1 MATIAINTQKIFF
14 SSYHRFVA
22 GGSGVVLLG
31 MGLSWHGFIVQ
42 RLGGVVKENPP
53 PVENLRVA
61 GGGKNLQI
69 INTNLSYLNTY
80 HTSTIR
86 ITVRSRTLPC
96 LCGPISL
103 WRMNMKS
110 VLQEMR
116 K

>member
-1 MATIAINTQKIFF
+1 MYLPKADIYLSSYNQPTMATIAINTQKIFF

-61 GGGKNLQI
+61 GGGN
-69 INTNLSYLNTY
+69 
-80 HTSTIR
+80 HG
-86 ITVRSRTLPC
+86 VF
-96 LCGPISL
+96 
-103 WRMNMKS
+103 MNNQ
-110 VLQEMR
+110 VLVLD
-116 K
+116 